1 MLLKCIARMTEW
13 LHLPSLVWSD
23 VAGTR
28 DSAAAYL
35 HSGLGQVDL
44 HGQLLPGEHVR
55 IVGLREDGLQSLQLH
70 HTRMN

>member
-13 LHLPSLVWSD
+13 LHLASLVWSD
-23 VAGTR
+23 GAGTR

-55 IVGLREDGLQSLQLH
+55 IVGLREHGLQSLQLH
-70 HTRMN
+70 HTRKN